1 MRLEKKKILLHV
13 CCAPDATHV
22 ISVLKENYEPVI
34 FFYNPSIFPDDE
46 YFLRLSEAEKL
57 SKSIGVELLKCSFS
71 PEKWYELVTGF
82 EDEPEGG
89 ERCEICFR
97 MRLEET
103 ARHAKENSIDI
114 FTTTLTI
121 SPHKNSSLINRLG
134 KEAGLKYEVE
144 FLEADFKKK
153 DGFKKSIELSK
164 KHGLY
169 RQNYCGCEFSL
180 RK

>member
-1 MRLEKKKILLHV
+1 MTEKKKILLHT

-22 ISVLKENYEPVI
+22 INVLKENYEPVI
-34 FFYNPSIFPDDE
+34 FFYNPSVFPDDE

-57 SKSIGVELLKCSFS
+57 SKSTGIEFLRGNFS
-71 PEKWYELVTGF
+71 PEKWYELVTGL

-89 ERCEICFR
+89 ARCEVCFR

-103 ARHAKENSIDI
+103 ARQAKENSINI

-121 SPHKNSSLINRLG
+121 SPHKNSPLINRLG
-134 KEAGLKYEVE
+134 KDAALKYGIE
-144 FLEADFKKK
+144 FLESDFKKK
-153 DGFKKSIELSK
+153 EGFKKSIELSK
-164 KHGLY
+164 KYGLY
-169 RQNYCGCEFSL
+169 RQNYCGCAFSI